1 MFIITSQAFLFYTI
15 EKMLSD
21 CCKHLASL
29 SNDKLTDSFFEFL
42 FKLNNDIY
50 ELDPTKTEEV

>member
-1 MFIITSQAFLFYTI
+1 
-15 EKMLSD
+15 MLSD

-42 FKLNNDIY
+42 FRSNNDKY
-50 ELDPTKTEEV
+50 ELDPTKTEDV